1 VTSRPGDEVRALYG
15 RERNAMLCTLSKKI
29 DGWPFGSLTPYAVA
43 ATGEPIIL
51 ISEIAE
57 HTRNLREDARASL
70 LVQDSQAADDPQAGA
85 RVTLMGYAIPV
96 PPAFV
101 EDARRRYLDLFPGS
115 ASYFEIHDFTL
126 FQIKI
131 NRVRFIGGFG
141 EIHWLDGGEV
151 TTPADSKSDPLAPHA
166 EMICNHMNED
176 HQEALRLYATA
187 FAQTEADAAQM
198 IHVDSQGFDMVAI
211 NAARHKALRIA
222 FSRAVT
228 TTDEVR
234 AEMVEMVRRARQVVA
249 GK

>member
-1 VTSRPGDEVRALYG
+1 MTSKPGDEVRALYV

-29 DGWPFGSLTPYAVA
+29 DGWPFGSITPYAVG

-70 LVQDSQAADDPQAGA
+70 LVQDSQAANDPQSGA

-96 PPAFV
+96 PSAFA

-115 ASYFEIHDFTL
+115 ASYFQIHDFTL
-126 FQIKI
+126 FQIKVS
-131 NRVRFIGGFG
+131 RVRFIGGFG

-151 TTPADSKSDPLAPHA
+151 TTSADSKLDPLAPHV

-176 HQEALRLYATA
+176 HKDALRLYATA
-187 FAQTEADAAQM
+187 FAQTEAEAAQM
-198 IHVDSQGFDMVAI
+198 IHVDSTGFDMVAI
-211 NAARHKALRIA
+211 NQGRHKHLRIA

-234 AEMVEMVRRARQVVA
+234 AEMVEMVRCARQVVV